1 MQKLSGILILVFLF
15 IKSVVFSQDALKYYP
30 VSNLHE
36 IEQKLAANSAK
47 INSIKSDFIQEK
59 HLEFL
64 NDTIITKGKF
74 WFQKENF
81 LRWEYTSPFKY
92 IIVINNGKFIVKDED
107 KVSEFDINSN
117 KAFQQVNNLI
127 ISSVKGS
134 LMEENMFEI
143 KAFKNE
149 TTYLLA
155 LVPKDINMKN
165 VLNKIE
171 LYFDAET
178 LDVIKVKM
186 IENEQD
192 YTIISF
198 INKKYNETI
207 PTSTFIVN

>member
-15 IKSVVFSQDALKYYP
+15 IKAVVYSQDDLKYYQ
-30 VSNLHE
+30 VSNLQE
-36 IEQKLAANSAK
+36 VEQKLNANSAK

-74 WFQKENF
+74 WFQKENL

-134 LMEENMFEI
+134 LMEEDMFEI
-143 KAFKNE
+143 TAFKNK

-207 PTSTFIVN
+207 PSNTFIVN